1 MKKYNLI
8 ILKQIILTSLLSA
21 LSIVLVKMNNIIQ
34 LNIQIIK
41 FRNYDYAIKFLPL
54 IIMSFYVPFYLSF
67 LGSFLSETLGFF
79 LINNNQKYTYNPIIS
94 IIIAILFG
102 VLPGL
107 ILKKKNNYLK
117 FYIFF
122 ILISFFYQIF
132 NTLSFI
138 YFNIYYYHDN
148 NNINFWKTIEI
159 KYILSKSLSILITPF
174 FLTFIIKKIINSL
187 NFFDEIIK

>member
-1 MKKYNLI
+1 MTKKNLI
-8 ILKQIILTSLLSA
+8 ILKQIVLVSLLSA
-21 LSIVLVKMNNIIQ
+21 LSIVLTKINNIIP
-34 LNIQIIK
+34 LKPKNIK
-41 FRNYDYAIKFLPL
+41 LFRNFDYAIKFLPL

-79 LINNNQKYTYNPIIS
+79 LKNLKYAYNPIIS

-107 ILKKKNNYLK
+107 ILKKKDSYFK

-122 ILISFFYQIF
+122 VLISFFYQIF

-138 YFNIYYYHDN
+138 FFNKYLCGN
-148 NNINFWKTIEI
+148 SSNINLLTII
-159 KYILSKSLSILITPF
+159 KKNYILWKSLSILITPF

-187 NFFDEIIK
+187 NFFNEKIK